1 MDTMVGIF
9 TDSKHAGE
17 AVSDLINKGY
27 TNDVTVISKDE
38 SEGIETHEVK
48 KDISEGTTTGAVAGA
63 AVGGIAALLSGVSSF
78 VLPGLGLL
86 VLGPLA
92 GFLTGLGAGALTGG
106 IVGAL
111 VDWGIPEE
119 AAKAYEQRLNE
130 GEVLVGVTTDNTD
143 EVREIL
149 ESHGVDETQTFH
161 TK

>member
-1 MDTMVGIF
+1 MDTVIGIF

-27 TNDVTVISKDE
+27 TNDVTVISKE
-38 SEGIETHEVK
+38 EGEEITTHEVK
-48 KDISEGTTTGAVAGA
+48 KDVSEGTTTGAVAGA

-92 GFLTGLGAGALTGG
+92 GFLTGIGAGALTGG
-106 IVGAL
+106 LVGAL
-111 VDWGIPEE
+111 ADWGIPEE
-119 AAKAYEQRLNE
+119 TAKAYEQRLNE
-130 GEVLVGVTTDNTD
+130 GEVLVGVTTDKTD
-143 EVREIL
+143 GAIEIL
-149 ESHGVDETQTFH
+149 ENHGVDETQTFQ